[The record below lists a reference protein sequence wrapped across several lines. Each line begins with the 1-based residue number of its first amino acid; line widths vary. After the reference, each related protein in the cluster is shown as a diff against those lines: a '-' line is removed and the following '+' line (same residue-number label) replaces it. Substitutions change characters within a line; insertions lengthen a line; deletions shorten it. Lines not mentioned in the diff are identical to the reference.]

1 MAETERGLLADTSEE
16 TLAGEHQFL
25 ARLSLGILVIAA
37 IGWGYNLHSRH
48 LVEAPAEAILMT
60 ESGELNQ
67 QQARTLF
74 EDMRAPHF
82 LTNVFEA
89 DSPIQESEPVFGRL
103 SEEKLL
109 AATAPETIAAEWA
122 RITEAGFAIATVR
135 AAFMNP
141 SSAEPDQRR
150 EWATTFPG
158 LHRTIQLQRARFSK
172 RKMTR
177 ADRNFCKEF
186 GPCLSAYIAQRA
198 PRVARYL
205 SFRRA
210 NASETSVTTENL
222 PDAVAHMALWMRA
235 FRLDKLDN
243 DAAIVASDKHLL
255 HKMLELRSAASHTG
269 LLFSTHLTLI
279 GLLIGFFRWIAPRFI
294 PQPTD

>member
-1 MAETERGLLADTSEE
+1 MAETERGVLADTSEE

-25 ARLSLGILVIAA
+25 ARLSLGLLVIAA

-74 EDMRAPHF
+74 DDMRAPHF

-89 DSPIQESEPVFGRL
+89 ASPIQETEPILGGL
-103 SEEKLL
+103 TDETLL
-109 AATAPETIAAEWA
+109 AATAPETIDAEWA
-122 RITEAGFAIATVR
+122 RITEAGFAVDTVR
-135 AAFMNP
+135 AAFLNP

-150 EWATTFPG
+150 EWATAFPR

-186 GPCLSAYIAQRA
+186 GPCLSAYIDLRA

-210 NASETSVTTENL
+210 NASETSVAPDKL
-222 PDAVAHMALWMRA
+222 PDAVSHMALWMRA
-235 FRLDKLDN
+235 FRLDKVDN
-243 DAAIVASDKHLL
+243 DAAIVASDRHLL
-255 HKMLELRSAASHTG
+255 DKMLELRSAASHTG
-269 LLFSTHLTLI
+269 LLFSAHLTLV
-279 GLLIGFFRWIAPRFI
+279 GLLVGFFRWIAPRFT